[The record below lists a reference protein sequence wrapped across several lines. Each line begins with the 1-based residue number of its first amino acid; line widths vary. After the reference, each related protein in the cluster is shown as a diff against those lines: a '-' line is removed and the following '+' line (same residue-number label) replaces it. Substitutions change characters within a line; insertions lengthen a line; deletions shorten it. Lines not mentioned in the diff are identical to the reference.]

1 MNESLIESQYLLEL
15 KELTDRLQLGEWAN
29 EPRPLTGG
37 LLHRMF
43 ALHTTRGSYAAKALN
58 PQIML
63 RPEAMG
69 NYIRSEQIARLAA
82 EKLPAVP
89 AKVWEGAFMHQAGGH
104 YYMFFD
110 WVEGRALEPGLI
122 DAAHCREI
130 GKALAAIHGL
140 DAASLG
146 VRHAAPGGGPQPLAD
161 WHAYAKQGRQVQAA
175 WAGQLADMADSL
187 GAWQQQ
193 ANEADQHLAAE
204 QVLCHRDLDPKNVL
218 WPSGQPVIIDWESA
232 GLANPWMDL
241 ADTAGSWAQQP
252 GLPLDEAK
260 FRAVLEGYAAGRAIG
275 TVDWDLVLASGYSGQ
290 LGWLEY
296 NLKRSLWIECSD
308 EKEQQLG
315 NEQVHHTLAAINRY
329 ALATPE
335 LAGWLAK
342 F

>member
-1 MNESLIESQYLLEL
+1 MIESQYLLEL
-15 KELTDRLQLGEWAN
+15 QELTDRLQLGEWSAD
-29 EPRPLTGG
+29 PQPLAGG

-43 ALHTTRGSYAAKALN
+43 AFRTTRGRYAAKALN

-110 WVEGRALEPGLI
+110 WVEGKALEPGLI
-122 DAAHCREI
+122 DTGHCREI
-130 GKALAAIHGL
+130 GKAMAAIHSL

-146 VRHAAPGGGPQPLAD
+146 TLHAAPGSGPQPLAD
-161 WHAYAKQGRQVQAA
+161 WQAYARQGQQEQAS
-175 WAGQLADMADSL
+175 WAGQLAAMVDSL
-187 GAWQQQ
+187 RGWQEQ

-204 QVLCHRDLDPKNVL
+204 QVVCHRDLDPKNVL
-218 WPSGQPVIIDWESA
+218 WSGGQPIIIDWESA

-241 ADTAGSWAQQP
+241 ADTATSWAELP
-252 GLPLDEAK
+252 GNTLDEAR
-260 FRAVLEGYAAGRAIG
+260 FRAVLEGYSTGRAISA
-275 TVDWDLVLASGYSGQ
+275 VDWNLVLASGYSGR

-296 NLKRSLWIECSD
+296 NLKRALWIECSD
-308 EKEQQLG
+308 QKEQQLG
-315 NEQVHHTLAAINRY
+315 EEQVRLTLEAIRRY
-329 ALATPE
+329 ALAVPE
-335 LAGWLAK
+335 MARWLAM